1 MGVAALS
8 GRLNKLYLGLLG
20 LIFVGLGGSILLLPA
35 KPFSSMENR
44 YLAAFPAIT
53 WEGIRSGEF
62 GRAMERYAADQFPLR
77 DRWVTMKA
85 WLEAGMNKKENNEVY
100 AGKDGYLLQKL
111 PAPSIPLEKQMSYVR
126 SFAEAAGIPVRFLLA
141 PNSAA
146 VLSAKLPAYAPVP
159 DQESYIRQA
168 YRLLGETAAGVD
180 AYETLRAHRDQ
191 YIYYRTD
198 HHWTTLGAYYAYQA
212 YARQAGVIPFAQD
225 AFRINEVSDTFY
237 GTLSAK
243 SKFRHVKPDRIDIW
257 EPKASYRHKVTHL
270 DDGTELD
277 SLYDWAKLNDRDQY
291 PVFLGGN
298 HALTVVETPEAPDRT
313 LLLVKDSYAHAM
325 VPFLAQHFRRIHMA
339 DLRYLNMSM
348 KEYAAEINADEA
360 LILYNAAT
368 FQSDDQ
374 LVKLGW

>member
-1 MGVAALS
+1 MS
-8 GRLNKLYLGLLG
+8 GKLNKLYLGLVG
-20 LIFVGLGGSILLLPA
+20 LLFVGLGSSMLLLPA

-85 WLEAGMNKKENNEVY
+85 WMEVSLNKKENNEVY

-111 PAPSIPLEKQMSYVR
+111 PEPSIPLNEQMSYVR
-126 SFAEAAGIPVRFLLA
+126 SFAEAVGIPVRFLLA

-146 VLSAKLPAYAPVP
+146 ILSEKLPAFAPSP
-159 DQESYIRQA
+159 EQQA
-168 YRLLGETAAGVD
+168 YIQQAYGLLGNAAAGVD
-180 AYETLRAHRDQ
+180 VYETLRSHRDQ
-191 YIYYRTD
+191 SIYYRTD

-212 YARQAGVIPFAQD
+212 YARQAGVVPFAQD
-225 AFRINEVSDTFY
+225 AFRIEKVSNEFY

-243 SKFRHVKPDRIDIW
+243 SKFRHVKPDEIEIW
-257 EPKASYRHKVTHL
+257 IPKETSYRHKVTHL

-277 SLYDWAKLNDRDQY
+277 SLYDWAKLNERDQY

-298 HALTVVETPEAPDRT
+298 HALTAIETPEAPDRT
-313 LLLVKDSYAHAM
+313 LLLIKDSYAHAM
-325 VPFLAQHFRRIHMA
+325 VPFLAQHYNKIYMV
-339 DLRYLNMSM
+339 DLRYLNMGM
-348 KEYAAEINADEA
+348 KQYAAEINADEA

-368 FQSDDQ
+368 FGSDDQ